1 MKHLKRMNEAKEI
14 SRKKLAEQLI
24 QIFEEKYRAHPSSS
38 GRFGFQ
44 WESNLNE
51 AEPGKVVSQ
60 YGDIFFIL
68 PRAIRSLHLPIVE
81 ILLGAPFKGDL
92 YASQQDML
100 LQVRVSG
107 FIKIPTITNDKEV

>member
-24 QIFEEKYRAHPSSS
+24 QIFEEKYRSHPSS
-38 GRFGFQ
+38 GRFVFQ

-68 PRAIRSLHLPIVE
+68 PRSIRSLHLPIVE
-81 ILLGAPFKGDL
+81 ILLGAPFRGDL

-107 FIKIPTITNDKEV
+107 FIKIPTITNNTEV